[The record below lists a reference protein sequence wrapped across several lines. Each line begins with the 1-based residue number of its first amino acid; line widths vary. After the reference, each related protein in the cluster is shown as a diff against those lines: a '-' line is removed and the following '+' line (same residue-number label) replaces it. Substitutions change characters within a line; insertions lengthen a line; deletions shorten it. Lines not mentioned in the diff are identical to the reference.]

1 MRDAHSSQK
10 STLLWFGFIGSAA
23 LFVLLSF
30 LHIRQAV
37 TPDEL
42 WWLVAAKTFFSVG
55 KPLYFNSSE
64 YIQAFSPHLYLL
76 SIWAAFNGLGV
87 SEVAARLPGVIAG
100 VLSILLIGISVVSF
114 SSGNPIYRQR
124 LAVFICF
131 LFALS
136 PIAVQGAVII
146 DIDNTVLVPSL
157 LFLCLVFFK
166 YLQTKETLWAVLTT
180 LAFMIAL
187 WTKLTTTTLMLCLFI
202 MFILLQ
208 KGNLK
213 YKWIALC
220 ALLAGIIAFVVSW
233 YLYCV
238 WKQIPFGQPFGYL
251 LSSFISKSS
260 GLRGMQIIQNIV
272 YFTLWSG
279 VFFMFLLVILLKR
292 SANHIREKLEFRP
305 EYGYLMGALVII
317 AGYSVVGG
325 TTFGFPKYQSPA
337 LALSYIAT
345 ALLLL
350 NDKSNGGLSIKAA
363 FIIFMAAFIIQFFIV
378 GDLIYTARYTLRKA
392 AVFSPEMYG
401 WELSDFI
408 IRLCLPAILYA
419 GFAVYMY
426 RSRKGS
432 HLLVTTLLLM
442 LGANTSLTL
451 LQIKAPYQ
459 TGYSYGAEGTKETA
473 DYLLRTV
480 PREGTIIAPS
490 EIIYYV
496 KSQPSSYQ
504 FGPFW
509 ESSPAIIDQ
518 LSAQDT
524 SCFVYSI
531 ASNTVN
537 QVRLISR
544 TNGAI
549 MGILHQSYCHFKIGS
564 YEIWISNKHV
574 SCT

>member
-1 MRDAHSSQK
+1 MRDAHTSQK
-10 STLLWFGFIGSAA
+10 STLPWFGFIGSVV
-23 LFVLLSF
+23 LFVLLSL

-37 TPDEL
+37 APDEL

-55 KPLYFNSSE
+55 KPLYFTSSE
-64 YIQAFSPHLYLL
+64 YIQADSPHLYLL
-76 SIWAAFNGLGV
+76 SLWAAFNGLGV
-87 SEVAARLPGVIAG
+87 SEVVARLPGVIAG
-100 VLSILLIGISVVSF
+100 LLSILLIGISVVSF
-114 SSGNPIYRQR
+114 SSGNPIYRHR
-124 LAVFICF
+124 WAVFICF
-131 LFALS
+131 LYALS

-157 LFLCLVFFK
+157 LFLCLAFFK
-166 YLQTKETLWAVLTT
+166 YLQKKETLWAVLTT

-187 WTKLTTTTLMLCLFI
+187 WTKLTTSILMLCMFI
-202 MFILLQ
+202 VFILLQ

-213 YKWIALC
+213 CKYIALC
-220 ALLAGIIAFVVSW
+220 ALLAGITAFVVSW

-238 WKQIPFGQPFGYL
+238 WNQIPFSQPFDYL
-251 LSSFISKSS
+251 LSSFIRKSS
-260 GLRGMQIIQNIV
+260 GLRGMQFTQNIA
-272 YFTLWSG
+272 YFTLWAG
-279 VFFMFLLVILLKR
+279 VFFMFLLMILLKR
-292 SANHIREKLEFRP
+292 SANHLREKWEFRP
-305 EYGYLMGALVII
+305 EYGYLTAALVII
-317 AGYSVVGG
+317 VGYSVVGG

-337 LALSYIAT
+337 LAFTYIAT

-350 NDKSNGGLSIKAA
+350 NDKSNGGLSFKAV
-363 FIIFMAAFIIQFFIV
+363 FFIFMAAFILQFFIV
-378 GDLIYTARYTLRKA
+378 GDLIHTARHTLRKA
-392 AVFSPEMYG
+392 AIFSPEMYG
-401 WELSDFI
+401 WELSNFI
-408 IRLCLPAILYA
+408 IRLCLPVVLYS

-426 RSRKGS
+426 RSRKGG

-480 PREGTIIAPS
+480 PRESTIIAPS

-496 KSQPSSYQ
+496 KPQPSSYQ
-504 FGPFW
+504 FDPFW
-509 ESSPAIIDQ
+509 ESSPTIIDQ
-518 LSAQDT
+518 LNAQDT

-537 QVRLISR
+537 QVRLISS

-549 MGILHQSYCHFKIGS
+549 MGILHRSYCHFKIGS

-574 SCT
+574 RCT